1 MNKKIIFFTFSA
13 LVGSLIL
20 APLHTSEAQTYAGND
35 GSVSKYLTKTL
46 VKQYK
51 IGSPYWSYIVK
62 ACATDYALAVSM
74 IDLKSDVEKVTLG
87 VNQVIPKGECS
98 YYGAVMKAKEGKTL
112 GATLI
117 TKTDALNEAQSIISN
132 LSKNPNRDQSIE
144 RLMEIFQTLGFAIP
158 RF

>member
-1 MNKKIIFFTFSA
+1 
-13 LVGSLIL
+13 
-20 APLHTSEAQTYAGND
+20 
-35 GSVSKYLTKTL
+35 
-46 VKQYK
+46 
-51 IGSPYWSYIVK
+51 
-62 ACATDYALAVSM
+62 M